1 MLGIFKRQK
10 IREDELAADFVE
22 AFLPTVYCGFPE
34 IAALINESIE
44 FVDSPGLK
52 EEDCDRFL
60 LIALAANTMA
70 IQRHFTS
77 RYDQAIIREVL
88 ERVAREGK
96 VSYGPLVNTVNQTEK
111 FIAKVNHPSKN
122 LVYGMS
128 KAVFYKYDLSKY
140 QEEYFRNM
148 NSPNPVFLKRLDEA
162 MEVYLWNWQEF
173 SDR

>member
-34 IAALINESIE
+34 IAALINESVE
-44 FVDSPGLK
+44 FINSPGLDP
-52 EEDCDRFL
+52 EDWDRFL
-60 LIALAANTMA
+60 LIALAGNTMS

-77 RYDQAIIREVL
+77 RHDQSIIREVL
-88 ERVAREGK
+88 ERVSGECK

-128 KAVFYKYDLSKY
+128 KAVFYKYELSPF
-140 QEEYFRNM
+140 QEEYFRNL
-148 NSPNPVFLKRLDEA
+148 NSPNPIFLKRLDEA
-162 MEVYLWNWQEF
+162 MDCFLWNWEEY